1 MISSINPATEELLAE
16 FEPWSAAQVDEAVGQ
31 VVAAQRAWRGMSIE
45 ERSVPMRRAAE
56 LLRERAGRYGALI
69 TSEMGKPIVEA
80 EAEVTKCALACDHYA
95 DHAAE
100 YLADAPVETE
110 SLESYVAYQPLGVV
124 LAIMPWNFPF
134 WQVFRAGAPSLMA
147 GNGIVLKHASNV
159 PQSALAAEEVFRDA
173 GFPDGLLR
181 TVLVAGSDTERLI
194 DDERIAAVTLTGSSE
209 VGARIASL
217 AAGRLK
223 KQVLEL
229 GGSDPFIVLAD
240 ANLEHA
246 ARTAARARNQNNGQ
260 SCIAAKRF
268 IVEEPVADE
277 FGTLFADAVR
287 AAPRRRPA
295 SRETNVGP
303 LARSDLRDTLE
314 RQVDRV
320 AAHGRRAARRR
331 RPRERARATSTR
343 PRSSTGSPRPC
354 PRSARRPSV
363 RSRRCSARATSTT
376 PSASPT
382 TATTG
387 WGCGLDP
394 RPGRG
399 EGDRAQDRGG
409 DGVRERPRRIGPA
422 HADGRRQAQRLWPRA
437 GAPRHLGVHEH
448 PDRAHRPGGSLVTD
462 RPIKLGANCWGQYT
476 DWASLRAAGIRADS
490 LGFDSL
496 WTWDH
501 LYPIVG
507 SHEGPIF
514 EGWLTL
520 AAWAEATE
528 RATVGLMV
536 GANTFRNPALV
547 ARMATTLDHIS
558 GGRAVLGIGGAW
570 FETEHRGLG
579 IEFGGSPGERLRWLE
594 EAVQI
599 MRGMLDGER
608 SRRGRATTRRRRR

>member
-100 YLADAPVETE
+100 YLADAPVATE

-159 PQSALAAEEVFRDA
+159 PQSALATEEVIRDA

-229 GGSDPFIVLAD
+229 GGSDPFVVLAD

-287 AAPRRRPA
+287 ALRVGDPA

-314 RQVDRV
+314 RQVTESRRMGAEPLVGGDRV
-320 AAHGRRAARRR
+320 NGTGLLLRAHGPRRRHRGHARVPRGDVRSGRGAAARARR
-331 RPRERARATSTR
+331 RPRHR
-343 PRSSTGSPRPC
+343 PRQRQ
-354 PRSARRPSV
+354 RV
-363 RSRRCSARATSTT
+363 RA
-376 PSASPT
+376 
-382 TATTG
+382 G
-387 WGCGLDP
+387 GGGLDP

-399 EGDRAQDRGG
+399 EGDRAPDRGG
-409 DGVRERPRRIGPA
+409 HGLRERPGRLGPA
-422 HADGRRQAQRLWPRA
+422 HADGRRQAQRLRPRA

-448 PDRAHRPGGSLVTD
+448 PDRAHRSGGSHMTD

-490 LGFDSL
+490 LGYDSL

-579 IEFGGSPGERLRWLE
+579 HRVRRLPRRAPAMARGGGPDHARHARRH
-594 EAVQI
+594 A
-599 MRGMLDGER
+599 

>member
-16 FEPWSAAQVDEAVGQ
+16 FEAWSTAQVDEAVGK
-31 VVAAQRAWRGMSIE
+31 VVDAQRAWRVMSIE
-45 ERSVPMRRAAE
+45 DRSVPMRRAAQ

-100 YLADAPVETE
+100 YLADSPVATE

-159 PQSALAAEEVFRDA
+159 PQSALAAEEVIRDA

-229 GGSDPFIVLAD
+229 GGSDPFVVLAD

-287 AAPRRRPA
+287 ALRVGDPA

-314 RQVDRV
+314 RQVTESRRMGAEPLVGGDRV
-320 AAHGRRAARRR
+320 NGKGYFYAPTVLDGVTEAMPAFREETFGPVAALLRARDVDHAIDLANDTEYGLGAAVWTRDLDAAKGIARRI
-331 RPRERARATSTR
+331 EAGTVFVN
-343 PRSSTGSPRPC
+343 GL
-354 PRSARRPSV
+354 V
-363 RSRRCSARATSTT
+363 
-376 PSASPT
+376 AS
-382 TATTG
+382 
-387 WGCGLDP
+387 DP
-394 RPGRG
+394 RMPLGGVKRSGYGRELG
-399 EGDRAQDRGG
+399 RHGIWEFTNIQT
-409 DGVRERPRRIGPA
+409 VRIGPA
-422 HADGRRQAQRLWPRA
+422 D
-437 GAPRHLGVHEH
+437 
-448 PDRAHRPGGSLVTD
+448 
-462 RPIKLGANCWGQYT
+462 
-476 DWASLRAAGIRADS
+476 
-490 LGFDSL
+490 
-496 WTWDH
+496 
-501 LYPIVG
+501 
-507 SHEGPIF
+507 
-514 EGWLTL
+514 
-520 AAWAEATE
+520 
-528 RATVGLMV
+528 
-536 GANTFRNPALV
+536 PA
-547 ARMATTLDHIS
+547 
-558 GGRAVLGIGGAW
+558 
-570 FETEHRGLG
+570 
-579 IEFGGSPGERLRWLE
+579 
-594 EAVQI
+594 
-599 MRGMLDGER
+599 
-608 SRRGRATTRRRRR
+608 